1 MLRAVLRY
9 CGQDTNFL
17 KQAIEC
23 TDPEAW
29 QETCEEAC
37 TEHELAVLDNLKRK
51 SNERKIKTQI
61 FFILEHLRSHLS
73 PTRWQHFDQSR
84 ASVKNLKDVIP
95 FLTTWGVKV
104 PDALREKLESHLDRP
119 LHTPSSSVPPTQ
131 VLTIYTDGSATR
143 TKPPQAAIG
152 VFVGVDDRRNI
163 SARLSPNQSQTIGR
177 AELTA
182 IIEAFRIA
190 DDHHLSLFTDSTSA
204 MKGVQRIGIRLKNTF
219 KKSNTIDLLQTLF
232 PIIMDRKRRGLA
244 HVLTKVKSHSGVP
257 GNEAADLLAGAAI
270 SGRDVSSAIR
280 ALFATAAVGP
290 RREQPRREHPERP
303 KRPRMGQRAAMEA
316 EEACRRDTIVIM
328 EAQLRRPLDAIYVLV
343 AQQAPL
349 VEEEAAARKKILK
362 NFEASSDD
370 LHIRQAILQRQAKKA
385 ARRMGEDRRRRNSD
399 NEAEAPH
406 VESACRHL
414 AQLEQ
419 RHRSEIMHAYFD
431 ETNTALWL
439 AESTRRQLLEEW
451 AEEMRRKLSGLH
463 LIAQQE
469 TKSRHGII
477 VEEDKCTT
485 ERAAFS
491 NFFFALMYSEE
502 SSRNAVRT
510 SEHDSRIHILTC
522 HEQETRCEIH
532 QQFFF
537 SMLIQ
542 LSICESSFRCAMT
555 RNAEILA
562 TGLYMQ
568 HRRRLRQR
576 QRPREPSP
584 IPTSTLSDFCSREA
598 LFRALITTAESYTSP
613 HLLLKLLATERLERR
628 RMLLQEGMT
637 RRCTTCKMEK
647 SKRERDTT
655 SPQETFDTAD

>member
-1 MLRAVLRY
+1 
-9 CGQDTNFL
+9 
-17 KQAIEC
+17 
-23 TDPEAW
+23 
-29 QETCEEAC
+29 
-37 TEHELAVLDNLKRK
+37 
-51 SNERKIKTQI
+51 
-61 FFILEHLRSHLS
+61 
-73 PTRWQHFDQSR
+73 
-84 ASVKNLKDVIP
+84 
-95 FLTTWGVKV
+95 
-104 PDALREKLESHLDRP
+104 
-119 LHTPSSSVPPTQ
+119 
-131 VLTIYTDGSATR
+131 
-143 TKPPQAAIG
+143 
-152 VFVGVDDRRNI
+152 
-163 SARLSPNQSQTIGR
+163 
-177 AELTA
+177 
-182 IIEAFRIA
+182 
-190 DDHHLSLFTDSTSA
+190 
-204 MKGVQRIGIRLKNTF
+204 
-219 KKSNTIDLLQTLF
+219 
-232 PIIMDRKRRGLA
+232 
-244 HVLTKVKSHSGVP
+244 
-257 GNEAADLLAGAAI
+257 
-270 SGRDVSSAIR
+270 
-280 ALFATAAVGP
+280 
-290 RREQPRREHPERP
+290 
-303 KRPRMGQRAAMEA
+303 MEA
-316 EEACRRDTIVIM
+316 EEACRRDTIAIM

-349 VEEEAAARKKILK
+349 VEEEAAARKKMLK
-362 NFEASSDD
+362 HFEASSDD
-370 LHIRQAILQRQAKKA
+370 LHIRQALLQRQAKKA

-399 NEAEAPH
+399 NEAEVPH
-406 VESACRHL
+406 AESACRHL

-419 RHRSEIMHAYFD
+419 RHRSEIMHAYFG
-431 ETNTALWL
+431 ETTTALWL

-451 AEEMRRKLSGLH
+451 EEEMRRKLSGLH

-469 TKSRHGII
+469 TKSRHDII

-485 ERAAFS
+485 ESAAFS

-510 SEHDSRIHILTC
+510 SEYDSRIHILTC